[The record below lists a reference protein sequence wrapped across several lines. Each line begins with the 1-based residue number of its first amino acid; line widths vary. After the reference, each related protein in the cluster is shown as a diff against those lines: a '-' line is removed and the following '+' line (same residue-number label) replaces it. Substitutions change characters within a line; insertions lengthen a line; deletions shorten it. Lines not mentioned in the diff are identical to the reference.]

1 MKTYKK
7 ISIFLSLLFGFHAA
21 FAQVLPVNYAEILVD
36 KKKGDSYKV
45 INLGKNG
52 ILTVLES
59 AEYMKGN
66 TELIITNY
74 DTLLNPIWQVKPLIK
89 NDHIIKMYY
98 RENNFMYFLI
108 QKKLTEYD
116 ILEFDLTNGNVR
128 IFKLEDIIPLEVNEF
143 KVFNQVIFLGGEVD
157 NRPAVLWFDYLH
169 AKNPKVLPQINT
181 LKADI
186 RTISY
191 SVDGEIVSVLLTSN
205 KSGKPSIYIQN
216 YSLDGHLLNKVEV
229 KPDKSYNLLSFRPYV
244 QNQNEQLIFG
254 TYGHKN
260 SSFAQGFYIAKFENM
275 EQKNIRFYDFSQF
288 KNFFDYLP
296 EKQRNK
302 LYEKI
307 AKKQDKGKTKVHDL
321 NILLSEL
328 VKQDDKLLLFADSY
342 TTMTMQSSN
351 YAARNIKPYTTSLP
365 AIAQSWTPQMQTTQN
380 NLVYHYKN
388 AMAIAFDKQGN
399 LLWDNAFEYK
409 DTESLMLTSHIAF
422 NVVKDSIYGLKT
434 QNQDF
439 QYKVMSDAVKNLA
452 IETTKTDTIFNQAKA
467 IDEIEPQIIAWYD
480 TYFLAYGSQNLKT
493 FDKETGTQRK
503 EVFYLTKLYCRKKN
517 ESEKNEGEKK

>member
-1 MKTYKK
+1 MKIYKK
-7 ISIFLSLLFGFHAA
+7 ISIFLSLLFGFYAT
-21 FAQVLPVNYAEILVD
+21 FAQVIPVNYAEILVD
-36 KKKGDSYKV
+36 NKKGNSYKV

-66 TELIITNY
+66 TELIISNY

-89 NDHIIKMYY
+89 NDHRVKMYY

-108 QKKLTEYD
+108 QKKITEYD
-116 ILEFDLTNGNVR
+116 ILEFDLTNGNGR

-143 KVFNQVIFLGGEVD
+143 KVFNQVIFFGGEVD

-169 AKNPKVLPQINT
+169 AKTPKVLPQINT
-181 LKADI
+181 LKAEI
-186 RTISY
+186 RNISY
-191 SVDGEIVSVLLTSN
+191 SIDGEIVSVLLTSN
-205 KSGKPSIYIQN
+205 KSGKPTIYIQN
-216 YSLDGHLLNKVEV
+216 YSLDGHLLNKVEL

-260 SSFAQGFYIAKFENM
+260 SNLAQGFYVTKFENM

-307 AKKQDKGKTKVHDL
+307 AQKQDKGKTKVHDL

-328 VKQDDKLLLFADSY
+328 IEQDDKLLLFADSY
-342 TTMTMQSSN
+342 TTTTVQSSN
-351 YAARNIKPYTTSLP
+351 YNARNIKPYTTTLP
-365 AIAQSWTPQMQTTQN
+365 AIAQNWTPQMPTTQN

-388 AMAIAFDKQGN
+388 AATIAFDKQGN

-409 DTESLMLTSHIAF
+409 DTESLILTSHIAF
-422 NVVKDSIYGLKT
+422 NVVKDSIYGLKM
-434 QNQDF
+434 QNQNF
-439 QYKVMSDAVKNLA
+439 EYKVMSDVVKNLA
-452 IETTKTDTIFNQAKA
+452 IETTKMDTIFGQAKA
-467 IDEIEPQIIAWYD
+467 NDEIEPQIIAWYAN
-480 TYFLAYGSQNLKT
+480 YFLAYGSQTLKT
-493 FDKETGTQRK
+493 FDKETGKQKK

-517 ESEKNEGEKK
+517 EKEGNKSKE